1 MADYQGKKVVIIG
14 LGMTGL
20 SCVDFF
26 MARGVTPRVMD
37 TRVAPPGLDKLPESV
52 ECHVG
57 GLNDTWL
64 LAADLIVASPG
75 IALAHPSLSA
85 AADAGVEIVG
95 DIELFCREAQAPII
109 AITGSNGKSTVTTLV
124 GEMAKA
130 AGVNVGVGGNIG
142 LPALMLLDTDR
153 ELYVLELSSFQLE
166 TTSSLQAV
174 AATILNV
181 TEDHMD
187 RYPLGLQQYRA
198 AKLRIYENAKTCV
211 VNADDALTMPVR
223 GADER
228 CISFGVDVGD
238 YHLNRQQGETWLR
251 VKGEKVLNVK
261 EMPLTG
267 QHNYSNAL
275 AALALADAAGLP
287 RASSL
292 KALTTFTGLAHRFQ
306 LVLDHNGVRWIND
319 SKATNVGSTEAAL
332 NGLQLDGTLYLLLGG
347 DGTRSEKALNGY
359 LGDVYRLLKE
369 HGLHEKAAVYGVVY
383 DFGDFMNVGFA
394 RRRQMEKY
402 GRNIRIDRE
411 LSPETTDPKYVGEIF
426 DKFLLPRISTDR
438 GRRRLSADEAALR
451 VRRLNIVAH
460 CHGAY
465 TALRLEEMMQEKMKE
480 LGYTPAE
487 RRQVQKQ
494 LLIMAQ
500 SPYCPLG
507 QSQSTFVSFAS
518 VLDDEV
524 SHYNNF
530 EAAIRKINA
539 RREIP
544 PCYFPG
550 RQGSLFLVGSMGKD
564 MDQHNFWGF
573 HPSPEMSREGQALA
587 TLAAKVLINGVMTAS
602 EPIPS
607 IENLAADTA
616 ESRRLFRVMETN
628 GREIYRQITAESV
641 ALHCRKNEER

>member
-37 TRVAPPGLDKLPESV
+37 TRVAPAGLDKLPEAV
-52 ECHVG
+52 ERYVG
-57 GLNDTWL
+57 GLNEDWL
-64 LAADLIVASPG
+64 LTADLIVASPG

-109 AITGSNGKSTVTTLV
+109 AITGSNGKSTVTSLV

-130 AGVNVGVGGNIG
+130 AGLNVGVGGNIG
-142 LPALMLLDTDR
+142 LPALMLLDPER

-166 TTSSLQAV
+166 TTSSLRAV

-198 AKLRIYENAKTCV
+198 AKLRVYENARACI

-223 GADER
+223 GADDR

-261 EMPLTG
+261 EMKISG

-306 LVLDHNGVRWIND
+306 QVLEHNGVRWIND

-332 NGLQLDGTLYLLLGG
+332 NGLHLDGTLYLLLGG
-347 DGTRSEKALNGY
+347 DGK
-359 LGDVYRLLKE
+359 
-369 HGLHEKAAVYGVVY
+369 
-383 DFGDFMNVGFA
+383 
-394 RRRQMEKY
+394 
-402 GRNIRIDRE
+402 
-411 LSPETTDPKYVGEIF
+411 
-426 DKFLLPRISTDR
+426 
-438 GRRRLSADEAALR
+438 SADFTPLSRYLTGDNVRLYCFGRDGAQLAALR
-451 VRRLNIVAH
+451 PDVAVQTETMEQAMRQIAPQVVPGDMVLLSPACASLDQFKNFEQRGDVFARLA
-460 CHGAY
+460 
-465 TALRLEEMMQEKMKE
+465 KE
-480 LGYTPAE
+480 LG
-487 RRQVQKQ
+487 
-494 LLIMAQ
+494 
-500 SPYCPLG
+500 
-507 QSQSTFVSFAS
+507 
-518 VLDDEV
+518 
-524 SHYNNF
+524 
-530 EAAIRKINA
+530 
-539 RREIP
+539 
-544 PCYFPG
+544 
-550 RQGSLFLVGSMGKD
+550 
-564 MDQHNFWGF
+564 
-573 HPSPEMSREGQALA
+573 
-587 TLAAKVLINGVMTAS
+587 
-602 EPIPS
+602 
-607 IENLAADTA
+607 
-616 ESRRLFRVMETN
+616 
-628 GREIYRQITAESV
+628 
-641 ALHCRKNEER
+641 